1 MKKNKKILILIIIII
16 LLIAGIAILIINN
29 RKKEEE
35 EERINR
41 TTTTNISN
49 EEEKEGIIEKLEAGG
64 LQVEKGDSIYSE
76 TLNENGNIYIING
89 LNIEIYNVN
98 EAKVLELSNNQ
109 VNSTIL
115 IEGENGIKENAV
127 ILQDKIILNCDNE
140 QMQQKLIDIF
150 TN

>member
-49 EEEKEGIIEKLEAGG
+49 EEEKDGIIEKLEAGG

-76 TLNENGNIYIING
+76 TLKENGNIYIING

>member
-76 TLNENGNIYIING
+76 TLKENGNIYIING